1 MVEPLAERGISSVTV
16 PLPSCGETGGELG
29 DLYADAM
36 ACSQAVAD
44 VDGPVIL
51 CGHSYGG
58 VVITEARVD
67 DRVTKLLYVTSV
79 MPGAGQSQAEIIGD
93 APAPWMAPSDD
104 GTVGV
109 DISRAADL
117 TISAPSKRTTAL
129 IGAARNLG
137 PVLRREAVG
146 KYGIGGNL
154 AGAAFPRSREIT
166 ADRLAQAVFA
176 IQWLWS
182 FSRLCVAVTNRH
194 SDCAAALP
202 LRMNRSMC
210 RLYLIC
216 PNTGS
221 IVIFRCA

>member
-137 PVLRREAVG
+137 PVLRRRTSGPSSGAG
-146 KYGIGGNL
+146 SAMRKRRAIGEKGRL
-154 AGAAFPRSREIT
+154 GRSGGSRPIT
-166 ADRLAQAVFA
+166 AVNSRAVQVPAVEPRRL
-176 IQWLWS
+176 
-182 FSRLCVAVTNRH
+182 
-194 SDCAAALP
+194 
-202 LRMNRSMC
+202 
-210 RLYLIC
+210 
-216 PNTGS
+216 
-221 IVIFRCA
+221 